1 MYRWNCL
8 WMVYIDISKPPTHHL
23 EALHAAQV
31 LYGCCIS
38 MGNNGQLITGNR
50 YLPKRARFCMLENI
64 VLTVNKKSYQDQ
76 YECNQIIGTSQML
89 KPWEEINVGS
99 KLS

>member
-1 MYRWNCL
+1 MELPVDGIYRHFKAT
-8 WMVYIDISKPPTHHL
+8 YPPL
-23 EALHAAQV
+23 RGVAQV
-31 LYGCCIS
+31 LYGCCTS
-38 MGNNGQLITGNR
+38 TGNNGELITGNR
-50 YLPKRARFCMLENI
+50 YLPKRVRICALENI

-99 KLS
+99 KPS